1 MPSEKYSLPLSSLRL
16 ANARTATDLALTS
29 DLGIAEPAGVGWTA
43 AFFLRESSSCNSS
56 VIFLPTALLCEIV
69 SHAFTDEN
77 MSGISAIHHSLCD
90 VDAYAGNVFALVCI
104 LHLMDRAAVDS
115 HSHRQTWLRA
125 QSVADLQGA
134 FGRLFH

>member
-1 MPSEKYSLPLSSLRL
+1 MFHFHVAQFVKIR
-16 ANARTATDLALTS
+16 
-29 DLGIAEPAGVGWTA
+29 
-43 AFFLRESSSCNSS
+43 
-56 VIFLPTALLCEIV
+56 LPTTLLCEIV
-69 SHAFTDEN
+69 SHAFTNEN
-77 MSGISAIHHSLCD
+77 VAGIPAIHHSLRD

-134 FGRLFH
+134 FNRLFHRTGENQRHAIAGRQNGELCCSLGFARRFGAAHNLVQLLKRF